1 MILGE
6 SVGEHPLLQAPEIGP
21 VADTLSLY
29 EAVTKMRPAP
39 IGKAALLTIALPAGL
54 PMLALFAIEV
64 PIKDLLL
71 KIVGILV

>member
-1 MILGE
+1 M
-6 SVGEHPLLQAPEIGP
+6 
-21 VADTLSLY
+21 ADTLSLY
-29 EAVTKMRPAP
+29 EAVTKMRAAP
-39 IGKAALLTIALPAGL
+39 IGKAALLTIALPAAI